1 MAPIVMQR
9 FLGKEFPQDGN
20 MVLETLLNNNPT
32 RIRRYPEEFLVFF
45 LIGLS
50 HLWCAP
56 VIRRVFYDEDKE
68 EMRLQDF
75 IKVPNPFDVVCAK
88 KKLPEIEKHILEQ
101 TADPPLL
108 LESMHKKGEECG
120 GSSSSVG
127 AIEDSTSK
135 ANDTLSIQLSDDPP
149 PVTASKVGEL
159 SCISTTAPS
168 KNDYLSKARN
178 IQLLGNLCQIRRFR
192 RDWSSERRSTSQI
205 LPKTR
210 LLTCVLVICY
220 HVVRGEADESESLV
234 FARPRPDPV
243 LRGSE
248 REVGHQRKQ
257 VEELNVEAGKV
268 PGEAEVKA
276 EFARML
282 DTQQRMFNERVAD
295 LDARLDK
302 MVKETDEEFA
312 LMLRDARKTKKFII
326 GNGFHYFL
334 NKFRESEMLG
344 TRLGACISAN
354 ILDGMRQCLEAGFV
368 HGK

>member
-32 RIRRYPEEFLVFF
+32 QIRRYPEEFLV

-149 PVTASKVGEL
+149 PVTASKVGEFIHG
-159 SCISTTAPS
+159 ISTTAPKRLSVQS
-168 KNDYLSKARN
+168 KKYSALRKPLSNKDR
-178 IQLLGNLCQIRRFR
+178 
-192 RDWSSERRSTSQI
+192 
-205 LPKTR
+205 
-210 LLTCVLVICY
+210 
-220 HVVRGEADESESLV
+220 
-234 FARPRPDPV
+234 V

-268 PGEAEVKA
+268 PGLLALYSHKETDLSTLNDKEAEVKA

-282 DTQQRMFNERVAD
+282 DTQQRMFNKRVAD